1 MSGGHDRA
9 VLVERPGVHRL
20 VTRPRPEPGP
30 GEALV
35 RVAAAGICLSD
46 REVYE
51 GRRAPGYARYPVV
64 PGHEWSGTVE
74 AVGAGVDPALLGRP
88 CVAEG
93 FRSCGA
99 CERCGHGET
108 SLCTAGYAETGF
120 TEPGAFADRLLVPA
134 RLLHLLPEGA
144 DLRAAAL
151 LEPAAVVA
159 AAVRAGRPRPG
170 ERIAVVGAGTLG
182 LLAVQWLAS
191 ASPAELA
198 VIDPR
203 GARAERALGFG
214 ATRALGPAEAGA
226 ARGGFDL
233 VVETAGAPTTAAS
246 SCLLARRGGRVVLTG
261 LFAEGAA
268 GIDPVHLSVSQLE
281 LRSVFGA
288 SSAAWADAVRAFAAG
303 VLDPAPLVT
312 HEFPLDLFAEALA
325 LVGGGDPAV
334 GKVLLRP

>member
-1 MSGGHDRA
+1 MTDRPDRA

-20 VTRPRPEPGP
+20 VVRPRPSPGP
-30 GEALV
+30 GEVLV
-35 RVAAAGICLSD
+35 RVFAAGICLSD

-51 GRRAPGYARYPVV
+51 GRRAPGFVRYPVV

-74 AVGAGVDPALLGRP
+74 AVGAGVDRNLVGRP

-93 FRSCGA
+93 FRCCG
-99 CERCGHGET
+99 RCGRCRDGET

-120 TEPGAFADRLLVPA
+120 TEPGAFADRLVVPA
-134 RLLHLLPEGA
+134 RLLHLLPERA

-170 ERIAVVGAGTLG
+170 ERTAVVGAGTLG
-182 LLAVQWLAS
+182 LLATQWLAAS
-191 ASPAELA
+191 SPAALT

-203 GARAERALGFG
+203 AARAERARDFG
-214 ATRALGPAEAGA
+214 ATRVLDPAA
-226 ARGGFDL
+226 ATAAHGEFDL

-246 SCLLARRGGRVVLTG
+246 ACLLARRGGRVVLTG
-261 LFAEGAA
+261 MFAEGAT
-268 GIDPVHLSVSQLE
+268 GIDPVHLSLNQLE

-288 SSAAWADAVRAFAAG
+288 PSAAWADAVRAFATG
-303 VLDPAPLVT
+303 LLDPAPLVT
-312 HEFPLDLFAEALA
+312 HEFPLDRFAEALA
-325 LVGGGDPAV
+325 LVGGGDPRV